1 MFPLE
6 EHGLELV
13 PVLAQRRHRA
23 DQARDQ
29 HPVRDLVLSE
39 VQVHL
44 LQLLGLPVKDLE
56 DHLQLHQLRGVLDQ
70 TCVREEL
77 ASEDLVDL

>member
-1 MFPLE
+1 M
-6 EHGLELV
+6 
-13 PVLAQRRHRA
+13 
-23 DQARDQ
+23 
-29 HPVRDLVLSE
+29 RDLVLSE

-56 DHLQLHQLRGVLDQ
+56 DYLQLHQLRGMLDQ
-70 TCVREEL
+70 TRVREEL